1 MEYLTENLGNDV
13 RELLLFKLDDTIYAI
28 DSCKISEI
36 LRLMKLEIPE
46 KLPENAKG
54 GVRDEVDMATP
65 QLGFPWFKEY
75 ISNLRTAERRG
86 FIG

>member
-46 KLPENAKG
+46 KLPENA
-54 GVRDEVDMATP
+54 
-65 QLGFPWFKEY
+65 
-75 ISNLRTAERRG
+75 
-86 FIG
+86 IGILEFNSYVSYKKVLSSWKFNNASF